1 MFRIQKWLKV
11 QQWRE
16 HRKQRRTTYREFANT
31 LRQRIETK
39 LLSQG
44 QDALLNMIVC
54 GDQLLPESFSVSDKI
69 INVDYFVI
77 EEKNDYIILISIG
90 GSFTSK
96 YGFDILVPK

>member
-1 MFRIQKWLKV
+1 MFGIQKWRKV

-16 HRKQRRTTYREFANT
+16 HRRQRRTTYREFSNT

-69 INVDYFVI
+69 VNVDYFVI
-77 EEKNDYIILISIG
+77 EEKDDYIIMISIG
-90 GSFTSK
+90 GSFVSK
-96 YGFDILVPK
+96 DGFNILIPK